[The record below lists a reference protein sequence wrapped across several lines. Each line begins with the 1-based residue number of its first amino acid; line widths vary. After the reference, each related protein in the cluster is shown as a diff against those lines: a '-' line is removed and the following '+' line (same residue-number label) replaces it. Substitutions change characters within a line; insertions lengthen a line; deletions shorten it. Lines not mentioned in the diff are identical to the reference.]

1 VLDAHEWK
9 SGVTPVPSQHNGFY
23 VEKAALNA
31 AFAQDGR
38 HLHPVTFRVVGD
50 ADRFMH
56 VMAEYGLGT
65 RQLNSTATCHTIA
78 LEPA

>member
-1 VLDAHEWK
+1 LFRRK
-9 SGVTPVPSQHNGFY
+9 HNGFY

-38 HLHPVTFRVVGD
+38 HLHAVPFRIVGD
-50 ADRFMH
+50 AEWFMH
-56 VMAEYGLGT
+56 VMAKYGLCACLLG
-65 RQLNSTATCHTIA
+65 STATCHTIA